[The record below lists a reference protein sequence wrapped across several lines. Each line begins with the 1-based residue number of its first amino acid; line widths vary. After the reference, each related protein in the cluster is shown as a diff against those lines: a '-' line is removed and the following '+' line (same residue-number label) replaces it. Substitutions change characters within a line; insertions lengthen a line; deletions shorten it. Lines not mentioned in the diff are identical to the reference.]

1 MSHLARRVDLGL
13 TIDLYQPFRDFDSV
27 DPQRLAATMRRAEQK
42 FAVME
47 ALGTDLILVCSSVS
61 PDAVDDDDRIAE
73 QLHTLAERAA
83 AHGVRVSYEALAWG
97 RHVNTY
103 DRSWEVV
110 RRADHPALGLCLDSF
125 HILSRGSDPA
135 GIRDIPGEKLFF
147 LQLADAPHMDMN
159 VLLWSRHHRL
169 FPGQGA
175 FDLPAFLGHV
185 LAAGYAGPLSL
196 EVFNDVFRQADPRR
210 AAVDA
215 LRSLLALA
223 EAVRDPAQGH
233 LPAGVEVGGQSLP
246 PAPGLHG
253 FAFAELA
260 VDDECEPAI
269 ARTLTAL
276 GFRHSGT
283 HRSKPVQLWS
293 HGEARVLLNAEPTAH
308 GAAVTA
314 LGVEVDDPQAAA
326 ERATRLLAPVL
337 PRSRGPA
344 EADLSAVPAPDGT
357 AVFFCRT
364 GAEDGWLTDF
374 PDDGG
379 TGSEHG
385 AAVAPVPGSRTVI
398 DHVALTQ
405 PFDNFDEAA
414 LFYRSV
420 LGLRTQQASEVAAPF
435 GLVRNR
441 TVSDAQRT
449 LRLGLSVSVLRR
461 GEWAPGVAEPQ
472 HIAFACTDVLA
483 CARAA
488 RAAGAPLLA
497 IPDNYYDDLDA
508 RLAPPPEQ
516 LATMRELGVLLD
528 RDANGEFLHF
538 YTDVLGGRVFFEVVA
553 RVGGYEGTA
562 RSTPRSGWPHTAACA
577 CADAGMGR
585 SGGRCEQRERSGDTA
600 RRQQKGR
607 PARDAG
613 RWARAEPK
621 AVPARP
627 RSPRGIPD
635 EALHPRDR
643 MRILRLPPPRVDPG
657 GPLP

>member
-1 MSHLARRVDLGL
+1 MSVSAGSARAVDPHAGPGLAPPRTAVATVCLSGTLDDKLAAAAAAGFDGVEIFEPDFVASPSSATEVRRRCADLGL

-27 DPQRLAATMRRAEQK
+27 DTQRLAANLRRAEHK
-42 FAVME
+42 FAVMA

-61 PDAVDDDDRIAE
+61 PDAVDDDGRIAE

-83 AHGVRVSYEALAWG
+83 ARGMRVSYEALAWG

-103 DRSWEVV
+103 DRSWEIV
-110 RRADHPALGLCLDSF
+110 RRADHPALGLCVDSF

-159 VLLWSRHHRL
+159 VLQWSRHHRL

-185 LAAGYAGPLSL
+185 LAAGYGGPLSL

-233 LPAGVEVGGQSLP
+233 LPAGVEVGGRSLP
-246 PAPGLHG
+246 PTPGLHG

-269 ARTLTAL
+269 ARTLAAL
-276 GFRHSGT
+276 GFRHAGT

-293 HGEARVLLNAEPTAH
+293 HGEARVLLNAQIPTSEPAAH
-308 GAAVTA
+308 GAAVAA

-337 PRSRGPA
+337 PRTRGPA

-364 GAEDGWLTDF
+364 GAEGGWLTDF
-374 PDDGG
+374 PGDGA
-379 TGSEHG
+379 GSGCG
-385 AAVAPVPGSRTVI
+385 AAAPHGVRGGRVVPGSITVI

-414 LFYRSV
+414 LFYRSL
-420 LGLRTQQASEVAAPF
+420 LGLQTQHASEVAAPF

-441 TVSDAQRT
+441 TVSDAHRT

-472 HIAFACTDVLA
+472 HVAFGCTDVLA

-528 RDANGEFLHF
+528 RDGHGEFLHF
-538 YTDVLGGRVFFEVVA
+538 YTEVLGGRVFFEVVQ
-553 RVGGYEGTA
+553 RVGGYEGYGEVNA
-562 RSTPRSGWPHTAACA
+562 PIRMAAH
-577 CADAGMGR
+577 
-585 SGGRCEQRERSGDTA
+585 
-600 RRQQKGR
+600 RR
-607 PARDAG
+607 
-613 RWARAEPK
+613 
-621 AVPARP
+621 
-627 RSPRGIPD
+627 
-635 EALHPRDR
+635 LR
-643 MRILRLPPPRVDPG
+643 MR
-657 GPLP
+657 